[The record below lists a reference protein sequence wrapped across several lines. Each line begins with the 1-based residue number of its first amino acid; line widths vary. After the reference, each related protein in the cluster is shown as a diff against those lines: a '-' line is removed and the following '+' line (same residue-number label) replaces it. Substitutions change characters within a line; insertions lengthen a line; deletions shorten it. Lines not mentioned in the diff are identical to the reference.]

1 RLLTASNGNIA
12 DSKLGND
19 YQSMDD
25 KLLKTCVYNAIF
37 LCFFGQSHQDKV
49 LLNHR
54 DSDAAH
60 MSQILFLLQS
70 WKLILPSIALELLIR
85 KICYK
90 LYEIYCII
98 ICTLCHCEHIK
109 FKLRLETIIYNVTKY
124 MDITNF
130 LQYVLKQQ
138 KINEGLNEY
147 MNDIKSGYEYIT
159 FATTMDIL
167 DNYLR
172 NHPARRSCF
181 SIRILYGVLL
191 YDVNKKYIEMV
202 SSYHLSFQIKVPNE
216 HQKILEKVVEGDI
229 LQHIYLKLMIVT
241 IITNKSKSL
250 QKNDTYSFL
259 ADVNT
264 NGENC
269 KIKRIIVLGLE

>member
-1 RLLTASNGNIA
+1 
-12 DSKLGND
+12 
-19 YQSMDD
+19 
-25 KLLKTCVYNAIF
+25 
-37 LCFFGQSHQDKV
+37 
-49 LLNHR
+49 
-54 DSDAAH
+54 
-60 MSQILFLLQS
+60 
-70 WKLILPSIALELLIR
+70 
-85 KICYK
+85 
-90 LYEIYCII
+90 
-98 ICTLCHCEHIK
+98 
-109 FKLRLETIIYNVTKY
+109 TIIYNGIKY

-138 KINEGLNEY
+138 KMNEGLNGY
-147 MNDIKSGYEYIT
+147 INDIISEYEYIK
-159 FATTMDIL
+159 FATIMNIL
-167 DNYLR
+167 NNYLR

-202 SSYHLSFQIKVPNE
+202 SSYHLLFQIEVPHE

-229 LQHIYLKLMIVT
+229 LQHMYLKLMIVT
-241 IITNKSKSL
+241 IITNKSKNL

-269 KIKRIIVLGLE
+269 KIKRIIVLGLK

>member
-1 RLLTASNGNIA
+1 LDKLDNSFTSRRLLTASNGNIA
-12 DSKLGND
+12 DSKFGND

-25 KLLKTCVYNAIF
+25 KLLETCVYSTFDKKNYFKQDAKF
-37 LCFFGQSHQDKV
+37 LCFFGQFSSRQ
-49 LLNHR
+49 
-54 DSDAAH
+54 
-60 MSQILFLLQS
+60 
-70 WKLILPSIALELLIR
+70 
-85 KICYK
+85 
-90 LYEIYCII
+90 
-98 ICTLCHCEHIK
+98 
-109 FKLRLETIIYNVTKY
+109 ETIIYNVTKY
-124 MDITNF
+124 MDFTNF

-147 MNDIKSGYEYIT
+147 INDIKSGYEYIT

-191 YDVNKKYIEMV
+191 YDINKKYIEMV
-202 SSYHLSFQIKVPNE
+202 SSYHLSFQIEVLHE
-216 HQKILEKVVEGDI
+216 HQLQNNIFGYLLFKITLKNSRKSCGGCFSI
-229 LQHIYLKLMIVT
+229 LNFFAYSTTCKIKT
-241 IITNKSKSL
+241 IFLISNKSKNL

-269 KIKRIIVLGLE
+269 KIKRIIVLGLK